1 MQNFGT
7 PVCYNG
13 GMTPQE
19 FWTAYAGE
27 IMPGDFMCR
36 YQSRNPRRCAERY
49 VSRLPAFL
57 GVARRS
63 TTWQETF
70 AAYRQHDREEVVAGL
85 TAYLEETRATW
96 ESALDTRD
104 AQERIEREQTEW
116 EQAERERQESEQA
129 EWERA
134 HQPDAGPSPGDTP
147 IAETPAPSVAAAP
160 PAPAEA
166 PSAESPASSVT
177 ITSPDPVDTNAADAP
192 QSTDAA
198 DAAQAQGG

>member
-1 MQNFGT
+1 MQNFRA

-70 AAYRQHDREEVVAGL
+70 AAYRQHGREEVIAGL

-116 EQAERERQESEQA
+116 EQAERERQENEQA

-134 HQPDAGPSPGDTP
+134 HQPDAGSSP
-147 IAETPAPSVAAAP
+147 ANAPSAEFSAP
-160 PAPAEA
+160 TATLPPTLADV

-177 ITSPDPVDTNAADAP
+177 ITSPDPVDTNAAEAP